1 MGYSGENAN
10 LELQKIIS
18 GENPATE
25 AELRRIINEL
35 DVSANG
41 SKTILY
47 SSRFQGLS

>member
-1 MGYSGENAN
+1 MGYSVENAN

>member
-1 MGYSGENAN
+1 MGYSVENAN

-41 SKTILY
+41 SKTDFRVGAKLLT
-47 SSRFQGLS
+47 F